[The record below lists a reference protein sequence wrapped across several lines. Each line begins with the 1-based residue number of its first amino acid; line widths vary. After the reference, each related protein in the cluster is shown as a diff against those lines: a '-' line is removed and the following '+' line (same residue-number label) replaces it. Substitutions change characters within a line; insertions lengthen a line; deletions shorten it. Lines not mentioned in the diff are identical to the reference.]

1 MKRKIIQLAGK
12 TFVISLPIKWA
23 KLYGLKKGQEL
34 ELIEKGKSL
43 IINTQKEIEF
53 SKIKIH
59 LSGPDEFIAKRI
71 NTAYKSGYDE
81 LELSYDDASVVKII
95 KKELEYLMGYEIVKQ
110 GEKYCFVKNIA
121 IQMDEELDNILRR
134 IFLMLLEMADEGI
147 DAVKKQELLRIEDI
161 ASLEDTNDK
170 LTNFCKRI
178 LNKNSYKE
186 PEKTSFIY
194 AVIWQLEKIADDY
207 EEILRKISDS
217 KLKLSKETINYFEKI
232 NAFLRTFYE
241 LYYEFDE
248 NKGKRLTNE
257 QTKLL
262 KEGEELL
269 KNKSDNIIT
278 HYLLSILNKTYEM
291 TGPYYAMTLKI
302 I

>member
-186 PEKTSFIY
+186 
-194 AVIWQLEKIADDY
+194 LEKIADDY

-232 NAFLRTFYE
+232 NVFLRTFYE

-291 TGPYYAMTLKI
+291 TGPYYAMALKI